1 MRPLSLVLC
10 MALGLGGAF
19 SALAQDYP
27 AREVDRPL
35 LMTRGLMEMDAEVF
49 SFSAQ
54 SVWDNHGDLVDAPG
68 TYQLTQIGVQL
79 KYGILDSLQL
89 ALDLPYLTGHIHQA
103 EGSGF
108 GDVAGEVGLRFL
120 HRPELLETAALFR
133 VSYPTG
139 LHDHSHDIIN
149 TELVQT
155 DWITGDPGWDLYPG
169 LAAKLFRKNWAL
181 EGRGEYWFRLQ
192 GEVAQ
197 DVLLFSGT
205 ANLDPGDGF
214 FLQAAGL
221 YQVLDWL
228 VLRAGVEYT
237 SLAQDVLDHDK
248 LGNDSQLLLAKPSVL
263 IQFNREFDAYGGF
276 GYTVLGKNTGYG
288 FPWFFGIR
296 ARF

>member
-1 MRPLSLVLC
+1 MSRLYLIIGTALVIVW
-10 MALGLGGAF
+10 AG
-19 SALAQDYP
+19 SARAQDYP

-35 LMTRGLMEMDAEVF
+35 LMTRGLMEMNAEVF

-54 SVWDNHGDLVDAPG
+54 SVWDNHGDLVDTSG
-68 TYQLTQIGVQL
+68 TYQVTKIGVQI

-89 ALDLPYLTGHIHQA
+89 ALDLPYLTGHIHEA

-108 GDVAGEVGLRFL
+108 GDVAGEVGLRFM
-120 HRPELLETAALFR
+120 HRPELLETAASFR

-149 TELVQT
+149 AELVQT

-181 EGRGEYWFRLQ
+181 EGRGEYWLRLQ

-214 FLQAAGL
+214 FLQATGL

-237 SLAQDVLDHDK
+237 SLAQDVLDGDRQDN
-248 LGNDSQLLLAKPSVL
+248 GSQLLLAKPSVL

-276 GYTVLGKNTGYG
+276 GYTVWGKNTGYG

>member
-1 MRPLSLVLC
+1 MSRLYLIIGTALVIVW
-10 MALGLGGAF
+10 AG
-19 SALAQDYP
+19 SARAQDYP

-35 LMTRGLMEMDAEVF
+35 LMTRGLMEMNAEVF

-54 SVWDNHGDLVDAPG
+54 SVWDNHGDLVDTSG
-68 TYQLTQIGVQL
+68 TYQVTKIGVQI

-89 ALDLPYLTGHIHQA
+89 SLDLPYLTGHIHEA

-120 HRPELLETAALFR
+120 HRPELLETAASFR

-149 TELVQT
+149 AELVQT

-181 EGRGEYWFRLQ
+181 EGRGEYWLRLQ

-214 FLQAAGL
+214 FLQATGL

-237 SLAQDVLDHDK
+237 SLAQDVLDGDRQDN
-248 LGNDSQLLLAKPSVL
+248 GSQLLLAKPSVL

-276 GYTVLGKNTGYG
+276 GYTVWGKNTGYG